1 MSGFSVVIKDPA
13 SPPLAAEGLL
23 MSRGLGRDKARN
35 LLRRQP
41 GFLGRGL
48 DLAGARELAAAAEA
62 AGFPVMICAEDEIPE
77 PPVPVRPS
85 KVTPKGTGFEVTAGG
100 GVTFIHFESV
110 SVFAAG
116 AYDAPVQPA
125 DLEGLK
131 AGLFSRL
138 AELAGLAPRPAP
150 AQRKETFF
158 RADIIAGGGLR
169 LLLTPEELDFSGLGS
184 RTHSSLTNFRL
195 LLDAISGPCYKSVKN
210 SFLAAF
216 TASRPVTMLKLADP
230 AACDAELSRLI
241 LLARPKA

>member
-1 MSGFSVVIKDPA
+1 MSGFAIIIKDPA

-23 MSRGLGRDKARN
+23 MARGLSRDKAREH
-35 LLRRQP
+35 LRRQP

-48 DLAGARELAAAAEA
+48 DLAGARELAAAAGA
-62 AGFPVMICAEDEIPE
+62 AGFPVMLCAEEDIPE
-77 PPVPVRPS
+77 PPAPIRPA

-110 SVFAAG
+110 SVFTAA

-125 DLEGLK
+125 DLDGLK
-131 AGLFSRL
+131 AGLFARI
-138 AELAGLAPRPAP
+138 AELAGLAPRPRP

-195 LLDAISGPCYKSVKN
+195 LLDAVSGPCYKAAKN
-210 SFLAAF
+210 AFLAAF
-216 TASRPVTMLKLADP
+216 VASRPVTMLKLADP
-230 AACDAELSRLI
+230 AACDAELSRLL
-241 LLARPKA
+241 LLARPQA